1 MGHLRVDTARKVKDE
16 MVFFPAKVGVNAS
29 VISELLRMVKCPEEG
44 EGAGA
49 AVFWTCPLVTG
60 KD

>member
-1 MGHLRVDTARKVKDE
+1 MDTARKVKDE